1 MWDSGIPDV
10 AVFLLFLQNLSF
22 NLNMLQPSVCLLCWQ
37 VHTPTTVFVFV
48 DCFDFVNLGLCLR
61 TGNETITMGC
71 IISILY
77 LELGLFRRGICWYY
91 YRRHDRHW
99 ACIGQLFRKD
109 ERGSA
114 IGLAMPGLSL
124 GVLCGAPVGG
134 VLAAEFSNAMP
145 FIVLAGIAVLPVII
159 AFRTMISSDTNRTDE
174 SVNRR
179 ASINRLSFRE
189 PDSLMNGCNI
199 CLFDYSRLSTHY
211 LFAGLVSP
219 LQSPVDCF
227 SKFNNVI
234 LCSL

>member
-1 MWDSGIPDV
+1 MRDSGIPDV

-37 VHTPTTVFVFV
+37 VPTPTTVFVFV
-48 DCFDFVNLGLCLR
+48 DCFDFVNFGLCLR

-134 VLAAEFSNAMP
+134 VLAVFKCNALYCSCQYCFQYVDFLWHQSNCWVCERTSIYQSP
-145 FIVLAGIAVLPVII
+145 F
-159 AFRTMISSDTNRTDE
+159 FQRT
-174 SVNRR
+174 
-179 ASINRLSFRE
+179 
-189 PDSLMNGCNI
+189 DSLMNGCNI

-211 LFAGLVSP
+211 LFAGLLSP
-219 LQSPVDCF
+219 LQSPGDCF
-227 SKFNNVI
+227 SKFNNAI